1 MHGVRN
7 SPRDAA
13 HLRSVLA
20 FLSLLFQRSHPD
32 CCAACQCPALFRGIC
47 GLRAERTHRYTDT
60 NSLHDKPSASYQRHS
75 IISIGTNNKR
85 DSMESKYKTIKE
97 IGEGAFSSVILAL
110 NIENGEKVAIKKMK
124 KRRWKDTAAQAEISA
139 LQKLHHENIIR
150 LLDVFRED
158 YRSFLVFECMDC
170 DLNELVVS
178 RQGRHLPDTV
188 ILDITYQMLSGLD
201 FIHRN
206 GLFHRDIKP
215 ENVLIR
221 RHIMPS
227 GADGNTSIVVEAKI
241 ADFGLVHDLDFSR
254 PLTDYIST
262 RWYRAPEVLL
272 NCPNYSMPIDVWAVG
287 TIISELATLHPLFPG
302 HNQIDQLRR
311 IFEVLGT
318 PRISAPAPG
327 TCGDEGEHSGAS
339 PDSGTTGSW
348 YEGAVYARKL
358 GIAFIPSRR
367 KPLHTVIPEVSGA
380 LTQLIDYLLV
390 LNPANRPTAQD
401 GLALVSCILDQ
412 QLGEPLGQMEDA
424 QVPHNSNSQA
434 NASNDA
440 DAQAVPRSAETAA
453 DDSDPAEDS
462 SKKRASKRETRI
474 VSIVGKSRVTPTFG
488 PTATQVPVPAA
499 PTAKLPATEPAL
511 SPCAEV
517 VSPLSDSTTAGP
529 GMAQAPQA
537 TAKKALAEVHDGR
550 ISFTPHDQFVMEQGR
565 HQAVEQPQGQAQHTV
580 QRQSSLKKA
589 VRAPSAA
596 TESSSATGSD
606 ASSYVSVAASASP
619 PSVTTCRPSME
630 VSIVEGPHKEPLR
643 DPRGDLSDLVA
654 AVPQAVRGGASTEN
668 SGTAARSAARRIVL
682 PHMRATTP
690 VSASVPAPKI
700 VPRGGRADTAR
711 GEASE
716 DEGADDD
723 YVTVERGPDT
733 QTSAVGRS
741 TIRGRR
747 PPRLGISRDPR
758 IGLLRARSHSASSLS
773 SMGSTATRSIILSP
787 TSSTQAAFRSP
798 SSAAFSISDLPSPVT
813 NRPEAP
819 RDSAGPR
826 IYAEAQSTIGSTS
839 LMSMLVEQET
849 AARRLAEQHQQPQL
863 RAGSAAGAIAKQAPN
878 NSSAGTSSHIRK
890 PPGIKAGPA
899 AAGTH
904 AGERKSDF
912 GLMGQPDDHAME
924 VDGFVPL
931 RSPAV
936 GGVPMAP
943 PPAAEPSPTSSFRT
957 VASGNGSSVASG
969 TSGGPLPRQA
979 QTGAKAAR
987 LLGLRAKGA
996 LGSPLIR
1003 RALSLKKK
1011 GSKESQQSGEQSIP
1025 PPLPPHTPLVMAGH
1039 VRSESQSNESPLVK
1053 RSKSE
1058 LALGEVPGAAEAQ
1071 REPLLRVQYA
1081 ASQFD
1086 LTGETQ
1092 AALEER
1098 NRLGTA
1104 GGEPAGRAPVRA
1116 KKDEWINNTQ
1126 FVRQRLAGGKGGAT
1140 DVPSTIGAIA
1150 RKRRSSGDDAWKSIM
1165 DGAFFGSGS
1174 LDLGAARSR
1183 KSDIVGGA
1191 AAKAPAPAPPPPPE
1205 QPAAPDAARSSS
1217 DGTSSQDYLGVRA
1230 AMDQLLQRSE
1240 GVSAAADSDAHK
1252 TTGAGSGSEGH
1263 GAAVDLNGL
1272 ASVDFDSNALF
1283 HKSLLEAG
1291 DIPGSPSV
1299 NSTLSP
1305 AEHMATF
1312 SDVRRKYSES
1322 RTAAEA
1328 AAAAA
1333 PAPEYPGTQRFLA
1346 KVKNA
1351 LIGARHH
1358 GAASAHVQAR
1368 QRDMRKNVHGAK
1380 PRSSSDAAA
1389 RSSGR
1394 LQPPRVDFDLGSS
1407 LLTPDSLHQ
1416 RSHADYTLVA
1426 HPSTASNGGSAAQAL
1441 QPKAAETADVANDS
1455 AYYLIDYINSQ
1466 DMEDDSR
1473 PSSVEGGYDDAFHG
1487 ATLLPAARRVVN
1499 VSTRV
1504 RQTQYEYNYGS
1515 QIFECLDKDFTLLKT
1530 DMFNDI
1536 GVDLGVRPA
1545 PASASPA
1552 AAQPLSAARPR
1563 KRPADVTAATAFT
1576 AAALNSIV
1584 ARNAKARGAASVV
1597 PSANPASQLRAR
1609 QLMI

>member
-1 MHGVRN
+1 
-7 SPRDAA
+7 
-13 HLRSVLA
+13 
-20 FLSLLFQRSHPD
+20 
-32 CCAACQCPALFRGIC
+32 
-47 GLRAERTHRYTDT
+47 
-60 NSLHDKPSASYQRHS
+60 
-75 IISIGTNNKR
+75 
-85 DSMESKYKTIKE
+85 MESKYKTIKE

-110 NIENGEKVAIKKMK
+110 NIDNGEKVAIKKMK

-318 PRISAPAPG
+318 PRISAPTPG
-327 TCGDEGEHSGAS
+327 TCGDEGEHSATSADG
-339 PDSGTTGSW
+339 GTTGSW

-367 KPLHTVIPEVSGA
+367 KPLHSVIPDVSAA

-401 GLALVSCILDQ
+401 GLALVSRILDQ
-412 QLGEPLGQMEDA
+412 QLGEPMGQLEDA
-424 QVPHNSNSQA
+424 EVPHSSSSLQA
-434 NASNDA
+434 SGDTN
-440 DAQAVPRSAETAA
+440 AQAVPRSAETGAG
-453 DDSDPAEDS
+453 DDISAEDNT
-462 SKKRASKRETRI
+462 KRRASKRETRI
-474 VSIVGKSRVTPTFG
+474 VSIIGKSRVTPTFG
-488 PTATQVPVPAA
+488 PTATQVPVPAV
-499 PTAKLPATEPAL
+499 EPGL

-517 VSPLSDSTTAGP
+517 VSPASDSTTTEP
-529 GMAQAPQA
+529 GTAQAPQA
-537 TAKKALAEVHDGR
+537 TAKKGLAEMHDGR
-550 ISFTPHDQFVMEQGR
+550 ISFTPHDQLVMEQGR
-565 HQAVEQPQGQAQHTV
+565 HRTVQQPQGQAQALPSQHAA
-580 QRQSSLKKA
+580 QRQSSLRK
-589 VRAPSAA
+589 VSRVPSAEAGSSGA
-596 TESSSATGSD
+596 TESDT
-606 ASSYVSVAASASP
+606 SSYVSVAASASP
-619 PSVTTCRPSME
+619 PLVTTCRPSVE
-630 VSIVEGPHKEPLR
+630 VNIIEGPHKEPLR
-643 DPRGDLSDLVA
+643 DPRGDLSDLVVD
-654 AVPQAVRGGASTEN
+654 VPQVVRGGYSTEN
-668 SGTAARSAARRIVL
+668 DGAASRSTARRIVL

-690 VSASVPAPKI
+690 VSASVPAPMI
-700 VPRGGRADTAR
+700 VPRGTRIDTAR
-711 GEASE
+711 GEESE
-716 DEGADDD
+716 EDYAEDD
-723 YVTVERGPDT
+723 YVTVERGPGT
-733 QTSAVGRS
+733 QASTVGRKA
-741 TIRGRR
+741 IRGRR

-758 IGLLRARSHSASSLS
+758 IGVLRARSHSASSLS

-798 SSAAFSISDLPSPVT
+798 STAAFSISELPSPT
-813 NRPEAP
+813 ANSPETP
-819 RDSAGPR
+819 RDAAGLR

-849 AARRLAEQHQQPQL
+849 TARRFADQQQQL
-863 RAGSAAGAIAKQAPN
+863 QQRAGPAAAAIANLAPSHPSIGN
-878 NSSAGTSSHIRK
+878 RRHIRK
-890 PPGIKAGPA
+890 APGIKAGPA
-899 AAGTH
+899 AAGGH
-904 AGERKSDF
+904 AGKRKSEF
-912 GLMGQPDDHAME
+912 RLVGQPDDHTMD

-931 RSPAV
+931 CSPAI
-936 GGVPMAP
+936 GGMSRAA
-943 PPAAEPSPTSSFRT
+943 PAAAPSPTSSFRT
-957 VASGNGSSVASG
+957 VASGNDSSVASDG
-969 TSGGPLPRQA
+969 LPPRQPQA
-979 QTGAKAAR
+979 GAKAAR

-1011 GSKESQQSGEQSIP
+1011 NSKEPQYAGEQIVSQ
-1025 PPLPPHTPLVMAGH
+1025 PPLPPPTLPVMAGH
-1039 VRSESQSNESPLVK
+1039 VRSDSQSKESPLVK

-1058 LALGEVPGAAEAQ
+1058 LVLGDMAGALETQ
-1071 REPLLRVQYA
+1071 RAPLLRVQYA

-1086 LTGETQ
+1086 LTGEAQ

-1098 NRLGTA
+1098 IRLGA
-1104 GGEPAGRAPVRA
+1104 ASGEPMGGAPVRA

-1126 FVRQRLAGGKGGAT
+1126 FVRQRLASGKSGAA
-1140 DVPSTIGAIA
+1140 DLPSTIGAIA

-1165 DGAFFGSGS
+1165 NGAFFGSGS
-1174 LDLGAARSR
+1174 LDMGAARSR
-1183 KSDIVGGA
+1183 KSEILGSA
-1191 AAKAPAPAPPPPPE
+1191 AAKASAPLPE
-1205 QPAAPDAARSSS
+1205 QPAAVDAARGSS
-1217 DGTSSQDYLGVRA
+1217 DGVNGQDYLGVRA
-1230 AMDQLLQRSE
+1230 AMDQLLLQAE
-1240 GVSAAADSDAHK
+1240 GTESASDLDGCSADM
-1252 TTGAGSGSEGH
+1252 E
-1263 GAAVDLNGL
+1263 LNGL
-1272 ASVDFDSNALF
+1272 ADVDFDSNALF
-1283 HKSLLEAG
+1283 HKSLLVAG

-1299 NSTLSP
+1299 NSATTTMSP

-1328 AAAAA
+1328 AAAVA
-1333 PAPEYPGTQRFLA
+1333 PAPEYPGTHRFLA

-1351 LIGARHH
+1351 LIGGRHH
-1358 GAASAHVQAR
+1358 GAVNAPAQAR
-1368 QRDMRKNVHGAK
+1368 QRDTRKGARGTK
-1380 PRSSSDAAA
+1380 GRSSSDAAV
-1389 RSSGR
+1389 RPSGH
-1394 LQPPRVDFDLGSS
+1394 LQPPRVDFDLGTS

-1416 RSHADYTLVA
+1416 HTHEDYTLVA
-1426 HPSTASNGGSAAQAL
+1426 HPSATSNDGSAAQVL
-1441 QPKAAETADVANDS
+1441 QPKAAETAEVANDS

-1473 PSSVEGGYDDAFHG
+1473 SSSYSGDYNDAFHG

-1499 VSTRV
+1499 ISTRV

-1530 DMFNDI
+1530 DMFKDI
-1536 GVDLGVRPA
+1536 GVDLSLLPA

-1552 AAQPLSAARPR
+1552 VTAQPLSSARPR

-1584 ARNAKARGAASVV
+1584 ARNAKARGSASVV
-1597 PSANPASQLRAR
+1597 PTANPGSQLRAR